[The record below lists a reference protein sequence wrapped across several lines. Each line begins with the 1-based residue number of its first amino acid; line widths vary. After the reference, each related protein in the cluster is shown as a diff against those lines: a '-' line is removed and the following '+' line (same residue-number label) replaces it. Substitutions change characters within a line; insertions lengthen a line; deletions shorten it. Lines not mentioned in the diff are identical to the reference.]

1 MHRNITPSTLQR
13 FNRANPTLPDDNHD
27 HGQSEQS
34 DKNDH
39 GHGDHSDNRHH
50 DYANVLITLFGQTN
64 RKWVNWSY
72 KLKRWQTLYI
82 HDALRNEGG
91 KYWLVMQG

>member
-34 DKNDH
+34 DKNEH
-39 GHGDHSDNRHH
+39 GHGDHSDKN
-50 DYANVLITLFGQTN
+50 YNVHGDQSAKNDHGDHSDNL
-64 RKWVNWSY
+64 
-72 KLKRWQTLYI
+72 
-82 HDALRNEGG
+82 
-91 KYWLVMQG
+91 